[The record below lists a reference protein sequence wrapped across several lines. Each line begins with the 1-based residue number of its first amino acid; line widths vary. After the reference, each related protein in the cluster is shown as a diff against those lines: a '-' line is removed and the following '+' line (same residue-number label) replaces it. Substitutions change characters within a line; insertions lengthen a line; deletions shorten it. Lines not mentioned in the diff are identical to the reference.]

1 VIAGAFRV
9 GFMTLIGLV
18 LAWTSALLLP
28 AWSEKLW
35 TAEQESYAAAFP
47 VVAPMGLEPTTR
59 VQAVLPVR
67 LLRLTLGDSTRFPI
81 AALIVNRRLDV
92 AMRWSPIIAL
102 VLGASLATGLLFRE
116 RLRWGQSYA
125 SPSVS
130 FLAKRSAE
138 CALFAFLLWS
148 LSPLPLPYWGLY
160 PVLGVLALGGM
171 GYVANLPLRL

>member
-1 VIAGAFRV
+1 MIASTFRV

-28 AWSEKLW
+28 SWSEKLW
-35 TAEQESYAAAFP
+35 TAEQESYAAAFR
-47 VVAPMGLEPTTR
+47 VVAAVRDEPTSR
-59 VQAVLPVR
+59 AQDVSPVR
-67 LLRLTLGDSTRFPI
+67 VLRLMLGDSTRFPS
-81 AALIVNRRLDV
+81 AALVVNRRLDV

-130 FLAKRSAE
+130 FLAKRLAE
-138 CALFAFLLWS
+138 CALGAFLLWS
-148 LSPLPLPYWGLY
+148 LSPVPLPYWGFY
-160 PVLGVLALGGM
+160 PFLGVLALGGM